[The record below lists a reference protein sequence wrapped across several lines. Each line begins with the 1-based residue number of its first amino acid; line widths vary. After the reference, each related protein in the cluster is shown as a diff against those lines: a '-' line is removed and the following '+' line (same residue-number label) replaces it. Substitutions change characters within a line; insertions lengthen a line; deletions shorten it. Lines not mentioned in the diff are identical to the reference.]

1 MDNITIREAE
11 PDELAAVAALRWQ
24 WITENGD
31 IASAPEP
38 PAFISHFVTWAKEN
52 STSHRCLVLLRDTE
66 IIGMAWLALLPRVP
80 TPYAL
85 NRASADVQCVY
96 VVPEARNEG
105 LGGRLIEATLAAAS
119 DLGVERVTVHSSPRA
134 IPAYTRHGFEPSPR
148 LLQAHVARTRASLRG

>member
-1 MDNITIREAE
+1 MGNITIRPAKQ
-11 PDELAAVAALRWQ
+11 DELAAVAALRRQ
-24 WITENGD
+24 WITEQD
-31 IASAPEP
+31 ATP
-38 PAFISHFVTWAKEN
+38 PATECADFISEFVTWAKDNE
-52 STSHRCLVLLRDTE
+52 SSHRCMVLLRDTE

-119 DLGVERVTVHSSPRA
+119 DLGVERVTVHSSPLA

-148 LLQAHVARTRASLRG
+148 LLQSHVAVTHVRHR